1 MSKKSKRPKK
11 PPEPKPQARPAPSLY
26 LVAPTPT
33 DPAAFG
39 AMLESA
45 LEGGAV
51 ACVLVAPAQ
60 GDAGRVRKTLE
71 QWTMIARRH
80 DAALIAVADS
90 TAIVAAGADG
100 AHVRGPGPD
109 LAEAV
114 AALKPDHIV
123 GASGLK
129 TRHDAME
136 AGELDIDYLMF
147 GEPAPDGWI
156 PPHAETLERVEW
168 WAEIFNVP
176 CVAFATAFDEIG
188 PLVAAGADFI
198 ALGDLVWKD
207 PRGPAEAVRSALVH
221 LRATVSA

>member
-11 PPEPKPQARPAPSLY
+11 PPEPKAQPRPAPSLY

-33 DPAAFG
+33 DPVAFTPLLEAAL
-39 AMLESA
+39 A
-45 LEGGAV
+45 GGDV
-51 ACVLVAPAQ
+51 ACVLVAPTP
-60 GDAGRVRKTLE
+60 GDAGRARKELE
-71 QWTMIARRH
+71 QWSMIARRH
-80 DAALIAVADS
+80 DAALIAIADP
-90 TAIVAAGADG
+90 AMIVAAGADG
-100 AHVRGPGPD
+100 AHVRGPGPE
-109 LAEAV
+109 LADAV

-147 GEPAPDGWI
+147 GEPAPDGWT
-156 PPHAETLERVEW
+156 PPHADTLERVEW

-176 CVAFATAFDEIG
+176 CVAFATAFEEIG

-207 PRGPAEAVRSALVH
+207 PRGPAEVVRSALVH
-221 LRATVSA
+221 LRAAVSA